1 LEDPVVEE
9 AVVEDAV
16 VSQPLPAGR
25 AGGSAGDAVA
35 ARQRWMRTLATA
47 DPDTLAAAWQG
58 WAPKPAVQPIR
69 GPEAG
74 LVMVRA
80 RIDGG
85 GPRFNLGEATVT
97 RATVRLHGEPL
108 DTDAVGTGYV
118 LGTDLEHARLAAV
131 FDGLLADAG
140 QRERVLAE
148 VIAPL
153 DRARAE
159 RDETR
164 RAQARSTLVE
174 FFSVARE
181 HE

>member
-1 LEDPVVEE
+1 MTSQTLPTRVPDEE
-9 AVVEDAV
+9 
-16 VSQPLPAGR
+16 
-25 AGGSAGDAVA
+25 VA
-35 ARQRWMRTLATA
+35 ARQRWMRTLAMA
-47 DPDTLAAAWQG
+47 NPAALDAAWQG
-58 WAPKPAVQPIR
+58 WTPKPDVQAVR

-80 RIDGG
+80 RVDGG
-85 GPRFNLGEATVT
+85 GTRFNLGEATVT
-97 RATVRLHGEPL
+97 RAAVRLHGEPL
-108 DTDAVGTGYV
+108 TVDAVGTSYL
-118 LGTDLEHARLAAV
+118 LGIDFEHARLAAI

-153 DRARAE
+153 EQAQVE
-159 RDETR
+159 RDDTR
-164 RAQARSTLVE
+164 QAEARSTLVD

>member
-1 LEDPVVEE
+1 
-9 AVVEDAV
+9 V
-16 VSQPLPAGR
+16 VSQTLPTKAP
-25 AGGSAGDAVA
+25 GDDVA

-47 DPDTLAAAWQG
+47 DPNALDAAWQG
-58 WAPKPAVQPIR
+58 WEPKPAVQPIR

-80 RIDGG
+80 RSDGG

-108 DTDAVGTGYV
+108 DADAVGTCYV
-118 LGTDLEHARLAAV
+118 LGTNLEHARLAAI
-131 FDGLLADAG
+131 FDGLLTDAG

-153 DRARAE
+153 EQAQAE
-159 RDETR
+159 RDRIRGAE
-164 RAQARSTLVE
+164 ARSTLVD

>member
-1 LEDPVVEE
+1 MWMEVVVTSQTLSTE
-9 AVVEDAV
+9 ALGEQA
-16 VSQPLPAGR
+16 
-25 AGGSAGDAVA
+25 A

-47 DPDTLAAAWQG
+47 HPAALENAWQG
-58 WAPKPAVQPIR
+58 WAPKPAVQAVR

-85 GPRFNLGEATVT
+85 GARFNLGEATVT

-108 DTDAVGTGYV
+108 TADTVGAAYV
-118 LGTDLEHARLAAV
+118 LGTDLDHARLAAV

-140 QRERVLAE
+140 LRQRVLAE

-153 DRARAE
+153 ERTQAE
-159 RDETR
+159 RDEAR
-164 RAQARSTLVE
+164 QAEARSTLVD

>member
-1 LEDPVVEE
+1 
-9 AVVEDAV
+9 
-16 VSQPLPAGR
+16 
-25 AGGSAGDAVA
+25 
-35 ARQRWMRTLATA
+35 MRTLAMA
-47 DPDTLAAAWQG
+47 SRDALSAAWRG
-58 WAPKPAVQPIR
+58 WAPKPAVQAVR

-85 GPRFNLGEATVT
+85 GARFNLGEATVT
-97 RATVRLHGEPL
+97 RAAVRLHGEPL
-108 DTDAVGTGYV
+108 ATDAVGTSYV
-118 LGTDLEHARLAAV
+118 LGTDLEHARLAAI
-131 FDGLLADAG
+131 FDGLLADPE

-153 DRARAE
+153 EQAHVE
-159 RDETR
+159 RDGIRGAE
-164 RAQARSTLVE
+164 ARSTHVD

>member
-1 LEDPVVEE
+1 MTSQTLPTEGTALE
-9 AVVEDAV
+9 
-16 VSQPLPAGR
+16 
-25 AGGSAGDAVA
+25 
-35 ARQRWMRTLATA
+35 ARRRWMRTLATA
-47 DPDTLAAAWQG
+47 SPAALAAAWLD
-58 WAPKPAVQPIR
+58 WAPKPAVQAVR

-85 GPRFNLGEATVT
+85 GARFNLGEATVT

-108 DTDAVGTGYV
+108 AADAVGTCYA
-118 LGTDLEHARLAAV
+118 LGIDLEHARLAAI
-131 FDGLLADAG
+131 FDGLLTDAG

-153 DRARAE
+153 EAAQVKQ
-159 RDETR
+159 DETR
-164 RAQARSTLVE
+164 QAEARSTLVD

-181 HE
+181 HG

>member
-1 LEDPVVEE
+1 
-9 AVVEDAV
+9 
-16 VSQPLPAGR
+16 
-25 AGGSAGDAVA
+25 
-35 ARQRWMRTLATA
+35 MRTLATA
-47 DPDTLAAAWQG
+47 DPDVLDRAWQG
-58 WAPKPAVQPIR
+58 WEPKPAVQAIR

-97 RATVRLHGEPL
+97 RATVRLHGGPL
-108 DTDAVGTGYV
+108 AADTAGTSYV
-118 LGTDLEHARLAAV
+118 LGTDLEHARLAAI
-131 FDGLLADAG
+131 FDGLLADVG

-148 VIAPL
+148 VIVPL
-153 DRARAE
+153 ERARAE
-159 RDETR
+159 RDDIR
-164 RAQARSTLVE
+164 RAEARSTLVD